1 VVLSEL
7 EAKRYDRLVGAFVEK
22 RRPPPH
28 IRPKLDFGYR
38 FRGQSVEIFE
48 LRPRRTTRERRLK
61 RRSRRPRLYGHKASG
76 GYFGSAVISSGID
89 TIRRQR

>member
-48 LRPRRTTRERRLK
+48 LRPR
-61 RRSRRPRLYGHKASG
+61 
-76 GYFGSAVISSGID
+76 
-89 TIRRQR
+89 